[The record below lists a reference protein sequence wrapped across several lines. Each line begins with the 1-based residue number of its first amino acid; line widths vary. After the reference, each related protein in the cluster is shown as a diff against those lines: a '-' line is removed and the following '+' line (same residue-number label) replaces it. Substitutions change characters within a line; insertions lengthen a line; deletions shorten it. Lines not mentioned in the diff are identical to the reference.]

1 MILSLNKAH
10 AVLHH
15 ADNTLDTISIQDY
28 HIKNQFRINNTAH
41 SQISILRLVAI
52 HGNTNKVH
60 FTLALLGVRFQ

>member
-1 MILSLNKAH
+1 MQCYTMLIY
-10 AVLHH
+10 
-15 ADNTLDTISIQDY
+15 TLDTISIQDY

-60 FTLALLGVRFQ
+60 FTQALLGVRFQ